1 VLKEA
6 TTFTERVRNS
16 HINLKKRRICTVR
29 FYEDLTVC
37 IILKNLYHIKKL
49 YWIKIL
55 YFRFPIRLGLHCF
68 IRLGLHCF
76 RSKKRLHYFRGVEFV
91 RQRAILDGNMCSSI
105 RALPLTF
112 AVYQSQ
118 IRLVGFAAL
127 NLTIA

>member
-49 YWIKIL
+49 Y
-55 YFRFPIRLGLHCF
+55 
-68 IRLGLHCF
+68 
-76 RSKKRLHYFRGVEFV
+76 
-91 RQRAILDGNMCSSI
+91 
-105 RALPLTF
+105 
-112 AVYQSQ
+112 
-118 IRLVGFAAL
+118 
-127 NLTIA
+127 